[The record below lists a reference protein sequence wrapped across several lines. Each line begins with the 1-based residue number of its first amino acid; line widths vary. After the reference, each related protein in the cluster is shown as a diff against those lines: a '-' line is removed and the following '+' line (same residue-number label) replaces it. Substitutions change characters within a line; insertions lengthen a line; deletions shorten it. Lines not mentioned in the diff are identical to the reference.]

1 MSALV
6 VDLGGTRL
14 RCAIARHDGLEAVRR
29 CHIENFLGGHT
40 PGQIWDSVASRIAAY
55 HRDTLDLLP
64 PDAPLVMAFPGPIAH
79 GGRILDAPTLV
90 GPNAPIPDLQADLR
104 ARTGR
109 TVALLNDVSAAAW
122 HLSARTRARR
132 FLVVTVSSGIGS
144 KLFDRDHPAGVID
157 DPPYAGEI
165 GHVVVDPRGDAPF
178 CGCGGRG
185 HLGAISSG
193 RGTERLARERVGLPA
208 LTNEEHLA
216 PAARR
221 GEAWALDVVRTA
233 AEPLARTLV
242 TVVTACGLEKVF
254 LFGGFAESIG
264 PAYVEIIRD
273 LASHACQ
280 YPVLQP
286 CIRGMIEM
294 AESDDETVLRGAAV
308 FAARETR

>member
-1 MSALV
+1 MPALV

-14 RCAIARHDGLEAVRR
+14 RCAIARDGRLDAMRR
-29 CHIENFLGGHT
+29 CHVENYLGGHT
-40 PGQIWDSVASRIAAY
+40 PEQIWDSVASRIAAY
-55 HRDTLDLLP
+55 HSETLDLLP
-64 PDAPLVMAFPGPIAH
+64 PDAPLALAFPGPIALS
-79 GGRILDAPTLV
+79 GRILDAPTLV

-109 TVALLNDVSAAAW
+109 PVSLLNDVSAAAW
-122 HLSARTRARR
+122 YLSARTRARR
-132 FLVVTVSSGIGS
+132 FLVITVSSGIGS

-165 GHVVVDPRGDAPF
+165 GHVVVDSRADAPL

-193 RGTERLARERVGLPA
+193 RGTERLARERAGLPA

-221 GEAWALDVVRTA
+221 GEAWALDVVRA
-233 AEPLARTLV
+233 AAQPLARTVV
-242 TVVTACGLEKVF
+242 TLITACGLEKVF

-264 PAYVEIIRD
+264 PAYLEIVRD
-273 LASHACQ
+273 LAFHACQ

-286 CIRGMIEM
+286 CIRAMIEM
-294 AESDDETVLRGAAV
+294 PEAEDETCLRGAAI
-308 FAARETR
+308 FAARGIR